1 MGFLIT
7 RRRLGKKDQVGT
19 IRLIVNV
26 YQEEKKV
33 EVKVK

>member
-1 MGFLIT
+1 MGMFMLSK
-7 RRRLGKKDQVGT
+7 LGKKDQVGT
-19 IRLIVNV
+19 IRLIANV